1 MAGADLTALSNV
13 LKNFYVGPIREQ
25 LNQNVLIAQ
34 QLRVNDQDLQGL
46 KAVVPLHTSR
56 TAGIGARG
64 ENVTLPTA
72 GSQGYQQVTYDLK
85 YLYGIVQVSGPA
97 IAKTRSD
104 SGAFLQA
111 MKSELDGLRLDLQL
125 DLSRQFY
132 GAGTGAIDTIP
143 TGVASATQTLSSSE
157 TILKGFFYPGMTVDI
172 GTIASPTAR
181 VSGGVITAVNPTTGA
196 ITLSA
201 SVTTTSGDS
210 VFRAGGT
217 VAAGTYEVD
226 AGLQKI
232 IATAANT
239 VGGLDASQAANAI
252 WDNQR
257 DISGTWTLNQLQTNW
272 NKCANAGASA
282 SDMVVMTTP
291 GLVRQMFATSD
302 FKSNVRF
309 VNSTTLN
316 GGFEEVSFSAGSGQI
331 VLMADRLAPYG
342 KAHFVDKQ
350 HIMQFSPADWDF
362 LSRDGLTVRWVT
374 NLDAFQA
381 ILFRYLNLGAD
392 RRNTSLVM
400 SGISDTGF

>member
-13 LKNFYVGPIREQ
+13 LKNYYIGPIREQ
-25 LNQNVLIAQ
+25 LNQNVMIAQ

-56 TAGIGARG
+56 TAGVGARG

-72 GSQGYQQVTYDLK
+72 GSQGYKQVTYDLK

-111 MKSELDGLRLDLQL
+111 MKSELDGLRQDLQL
-125 DLSRQFY
+125 DQARQYY
-132 GAGTGAIDTIP
+132 GDGTGAIAQIP
-143 TGVASATQTLSSSE
+143 TGTASATQTLTTAE
-157 TILKGFFYPGMTVDI
+157 TILKGFVYIGMTVDV
-172 GTIASPTAR
+172 GTIANPTVR
-181 VSGGVITAVNPTTGA
+181 SSGRTVTDVNPSTGA
-196 ITLSA
+196 ITLDQ
-201 SVTTTSGDS
+201 SVTTSNNDFI
-210 VFRAGGT
+210 FRAGGT

-232 IATAANT
+232 LATSANSL
-239 VGGLDASQAANAI
+239 GGLDASAAGNSV
-252 WDNQR
+252 WQSLFDT
-257 DISGTWTLNQLQTNW
+257 SGTWTLDQLQTNW
-272 NKCANAGASA
+272 NKVANAGASA
-282 SDMVVMTTP
+282 SDLVVMTTP
-291 GLVRQMFATSD
+291 GLVRRMFATSD

-331 VLMADRLAPYG
+331 VIMADRLAPYG
-342 KAHFVDKQ
+342 NAFFVDKQ
-350 HIMQFSPADWDF
+350 HIMLFSPADWDF
-362 LSRDGLTVRWVT
+362 LSRDGLTVRWVS

-381 ILFRYLNLGAD
+381 ILFRYVNMGAD
-392 RRNTSLVM
+392 RRNTSLRM
-400 SGISDTGF
+400 SGLTDTGF

>member
-64 ENVTLPTA
+64 ENVTLPSA
-72 GSQGYQQVTYDLK
+72 GAQGYQQVTYDLK

-125 DLSRQFY
+125 DLARQFY
-132 GAGTGAIDTIP
+132 GDGTAAIAQIP
-143 TGVASATQTLSSSE
+143 TGVASATQTLTSPE
-157 TILKGFFYPGMTVDI
+157 AILKGFVYPGMTLDV
-172 GTIASPTAR
+172 GTVANPTVRSASRT
-181 VSGGVITAVNPTTGA
+181 VQSVNPTTGA
-196 ITLSA
+196 IVLDS
-201 SVTTTSGDS
+201 SVTTSNNDFI
-210 VFRAGGT
+210 FRAGNA
-217 VAAGTYEVD
+217 VAAGPYEID

-239 VGGLDASQAANAI
+239 VGGLDASQAANSI

-257 DISGTWTLNQLQTNW
+257 DTSGTWTLNQLQTDW

-291 GLVRQMFATSD
+291 GMVRQMFATSD

-362 LSRDGLTVRWVT
+362 LSRDGLTVRWVSGI
-374 NLDAFQA
+374 DAFQA
-381 ILFRYLNLGAD
+381 ILFRYINLGAD
-392 RRNTSLVM
+392 RRNTSLVL
-400 SGISDTGF
+400 SGVSDTGF